1 MDGKRV
7 IGIDLGGTKILAG
20 VVDDRGQVER
30 RREYPTPTGSQ
41 DELLGG
47 LDTAIAELLTVDI
60 AALGFGLPS
69 PIDQKAGRALQAV
82 NIPLDESVDFRGRM
96 RERFDLPVGIENDAN
111 AAAYAEF
118 RFGAARD
125 VETMVMLTLGTGCGG
140 GAVVD
145 GKLFRGWAEFGHMVI
160 VHDGIPCQGTCTGR
174 GHLEPYV
181 TGVAATKLAHAEFGP
196 AVDAHRLVRLANEGE
211 QRAIEILD
219 GIGRHLGS
227 GIGTL
232 VNIFNPELVV
242 IGGGFAAAGRLRAR
256 AGSCGHAPRSPR
268 SCGRPDPDRPGRAR
282 DRRRVDRRRSRR
294 VRRGRV
300 SGSRGLRDA
309 DREPGRRHPARSRG
323 AALG

>member
-7 IGIDLGGTKILAG
+7 IGVDLGGTKILAG

-30 RREYPTPTGSQ
+30 RREYPTPTASQ
-41 DELLGG
+41 DELLAG
-47 LDTAIAELLTVDI
+47 LDAAIEELLTEDI

-96 RERFDLPVGIENDAN
+96 RERFGLPVGIENDAN

-181 TGVAATKLAHAEFGP
+181 TGVAATKLAQAEFGP

-211 QRAIEILD
+211 QRAVEILD

-242 IGGGFAAAGRLRAR
+242 IGGGFAAAGDFVL
-256 AGSCGHAPRSPR
+256 
-268 SCGRPDPDRPGRAR
+268 
-282 DRRRVDRRRSRR
+282 
-294 VRRGRV
+294 
-300 SGSRGLRDA
+300 
-309 DREPGRRHPARSRG
+309 EPAREVMRREALAHAGDRIPIVRAELGTAAGLIG
-323 AALG
+323 AGLVAFDAVG

>member
-1 MDGKRV
+1 LDGNRV
-7 IGIDLGGTKILAG
+7 IGVDLGGTKILAG

-30 RREYPTPTGSQ
+30 RREYPTPTASQ
-41 DELLGG
+41 DELLAG
-47 LDTAIAELLTVDI
+47 LDAAIEELLTDDI
-60 AALGFGLPS
+60 AGLGFGLPS

-96 RERFDLPVGIENDAN
+96 RERFGLPVGIENDAN

-181 TGVAATKLAHAEFGP
+181 TGVAATKLAQAEFGP

-211 QRAIEILD
+211 QRAVEILD

-242 IGGGFAAAGRLRAR
+242 IGGGFAAAGDFVL
-256 AGSCGHAPRSPR
+256 
-268 SCGRPDPDRPGRAR
+268 
-282 DRRRVDRRRSRR
+282 
-294 VRRGRV
+294 
-300 SGSRGLRDA
+300 
-309 DREPGRRHPARSRG
+309 EPAREVMRREALAHAGDRIPIVRAELGTAAGLIG
-323 AALG
+323 AGLVAFDAAG

>member
-1 MDGKRV
+1 LDGNRV
-7 IGIDLGGTKILAG
+7 IGVDLGGTKILAG

-30 RREYPTPTGSQ
+30 RREYPTPTASQ
-41 DELLGG
+41 DELLAG
-47 LDTAIAELLTVDI
+47 LDAAIEELLTDDT

-96 RERFDLPVGIENDAN
+96 RERFGLPVGIENDAN

-181 TGVAATKLAHAEFGP
+181 TGVAATKLAQAEFGP

-211 QRAIEILD
+211 QRAVEILD

-242 IGGGFAAAGRLRAR
+242 IGGGFAAAGDFVL
-256 AGSCGHAPRSPR
+256 
-268 SCGRPDPDRPGRAR
+268 
-282 DRRRVDRRRSRR
+282 
-294 VRRGRV
+294 
-300 SGSRGLRDA
+300 
-309 DREPGRRHPARSRG
+309 EPARQVMRREGLAHAGDRIPIVRAELGTAAGLIG
-323 AALG
+323 AGLVAFDAVG

>member
-1 MDGKRV
+1 MSSASISAAPRSWPGSSTTEDRSSG
-7 IGIDLGGTKILAG
+7 AG
-20 VVDDRGQVER
+20 SIRLR
-30 RREYPTPTGSQ
+30 PASQ
-41 DELLGG
+41 DELLAG
-47 LDTAIAELLTVDI
+47 LDTAIAELLTDDI

-242 IGGGFAAAGRLRAR
+242 IGGGFAAAGDLVLEPAR
-256 AGSCGHAPRSPR
+256 AVMRREALAHA
-268 SCGRPDPDRPGRAR
+268 GDRIPIVRAEL
-282 DRRRVDRRRSRR
+282 
-294 VRRGRV
+294 GTAA
-300 SGSRGLRDA
+300 GLIGAGLVAFDA
-309 DREPGRRHPARSRG
+309 VG
-323 AALG
+323 

>member
-1 MDGKRV
+1 LDGNRV
-7 IGIDLGGTKILAG
+7 IGVDLGGTKILAG

-30 RREYPTPTGSQ
+30 RREYPTPTASQ
-41 DELLGG
+41 DELLAG
-47 LDTAIAELLTVDI
+47 LDAAIEELLTDDI
-60 AALGFGLPS
+60 AGLGFGLPS

-96 RERFDLPVGIENDAN
+96 RERFGLPVGIENDAN

-181 TGVAATKLAHAEFGP
+181 TGVAATKLAQAEFGP

-211 QRAIEILD
+211 QRAVQILD

-242 IGGGFAAAGRLRAR
+242 IGGGFAAAGDFVL
-256 AGSCGHAPRSPR
+256 
-268 SCGRPDPDRPGRAR
+268 
-282 DRRRVDRRRSRR
+282 
-294 VRRGRV
+294 
-300 SGSRGLRDA
+300 
-309 DREPGRRHPARSRG
+309 EPAREVMRREALARVGYRIPIVRAELGTAAGLIG
-323 AALG
+323 AGLVAFDTVG